1 MAERRR
7 WLRRGV
13 TWVALISIDGGDAA
27 PAKVVEASRHG
38 LRVATEGAGSPAIVR
53 GTRCEIDIRLA
64 GGQARFVRVCEVCH
78 SGDHGLGLF
87 VPEALPPAVI
97 PLLEPE
103 TRDLTARPSSLVARV
118 RSVVSGAVK
127 R

>member
-13 TWVALISIDGGDAA
+13 TWVALISMNGEDAA
-27 PAKVVEASRHG
+27 PARVVEASRHG
-38 LRVATEGAGSPAIVR
+38 LRVATEGPDSPLIVR

-78 SGDHGLGLF
+78 WGEHGLGLF
-87 VPEALPPAVI
+87 VPEALPAAVI

-103 TRDLTARPSSLVARV
+103 SRDVAVRPSSLVARL
-118 RSVVSGAVK
+118 RSALSSPL
-127 R
+127 

>member
-7 WLRRGV
+7 WPRRGV

-38 LRVATEGAGSPAIVR
+38 LRVAAEGSGFPLIVR
-53 GTRCEIDIRLA
+53 GTRCEIDILLA

-78 SGDHGLGLF
+78 SSEQGLGLF
-87 VPEALPPAVI
+87 VPDPLPAALI
-97 PLLEPE
+97 PLGEAE
-103 TRDLTARPSSLVARV
+103 TRDLAVRPSSLVERV
-118 RSVVSGAVK
+118 RSVM
-127 R
+127 RR